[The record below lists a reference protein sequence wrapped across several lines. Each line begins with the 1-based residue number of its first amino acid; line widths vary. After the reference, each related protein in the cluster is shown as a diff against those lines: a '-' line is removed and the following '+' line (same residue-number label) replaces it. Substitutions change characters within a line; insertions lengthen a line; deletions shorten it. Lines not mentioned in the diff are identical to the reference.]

1 MPSYLGAFISTSGE
15 LLTCGWYWS
24 CRQNSVRRGT
34 GFVTAEEA
42 RVLEEDR
49 LGVPLGYVA

>member
-1 MPSYLGAFISTSGE
+1 MAGIGP
-15 LLTCGWYWS
+15 